1 MNIKYWLLKSEPSTW
16 SWDNQVKEKVTMWDG
31 VRNFQARNNL
41 KAMNTD
47 DLCFFYHTGKEKKI
61 VGIVKISKEYFSDK
75 TDSSGKFVSIM
86 VRSFKTFKQPVSL
99 NDIKN
104 HTLLQ
109 HLPILKQSRLSVV
122 AIDLKSWNI
131 ISKMGKINI

>member
-1 MNIKYWLLKSEPSTW
+1 MKLG
-16 SWDNQVKEKVTMWDG
+16 D
-31 VRNFQARNNL
+31 QA
-41 KAMNTD
+41 
-47 DLCFFYHTGKEKKI
+47 FFYHTGKEKKI

>member
-1 MNIKYWLLKSEPSTW
+1 MQYWLIKTEPEEW
-16 SWDNQVKEKVTMWDG
+16 SWKDQIKCSKKSSVWDG

-61 VGIVKISKEYFSDK
+61 IGIVKISKEYFSDK

-109 HLPILKQSRLSVV
+109 HLPILKQSRLSVM